1 MPTGKNEK
9 KRKPRRR
16 KRWPL
21 DEALRREGLDEVEY
35 AQTLGGFFTQLEGNT
50 GIAKLKLKLDGLKEL
65 GRHLE
70 QRRSVAVAPDEAP
83 AIVQLVHNVA
93 RPPRTD
99 AAETPE
105 TDETQDDSADG
116 MQPE

>member
-1 MPTGKNEK
+1 MATDKQEQK

-16 KRWPL
+16 RRWPL

-35 AQTLGGFFTQLEGNT
+35 AQTLGGFFQQLEGNT
-50 GIAKLKLKLDGLKEL
+50 GIPKLKLKLDGLKEL

-70 QRRSVAVAPDEAP
+70 QRRSGPVAPDDAP

-99 AAETPE
+99 AAETREP
-105 TDETQDDSADG
+105 DDNADDR
-116 MQPE
+116 QPE